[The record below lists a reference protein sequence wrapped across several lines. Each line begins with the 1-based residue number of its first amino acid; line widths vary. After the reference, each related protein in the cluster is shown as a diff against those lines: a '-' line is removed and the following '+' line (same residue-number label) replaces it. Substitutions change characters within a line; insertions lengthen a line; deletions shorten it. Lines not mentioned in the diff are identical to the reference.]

1 MSQNSVILNF
11 QTQNES
17 EGVCDI
23 VTSGNQSEYSELVKT
38 NLINQITLVKTYF
51 LHQVDAISGLLRFD
65 ENQSTTNEYDSYRT
79 RITGS
84 EDTNDTMFSVPLSGI
99 YEMQFR

>member
-1 MSQNSVILNF
+1 MTLFKMSQNSVVLNF

-38 NLINQITLVKTYF
+38 YF

-65 ENQSTTNEYDSYRT
+65 KNQLTTNEYDSYRT
-79 RITGS
+79 NITRS
-84 EDTNDTMFSVPLSGI
+84 EDTMFSVPLSGI

>member
-1 MSQNSVILNF
+1 MTLCKMSQNSVVLNF

-23 VTSGNQSEYSELVKT
+23 VTSGNQSEYSEV
-38 NLINQITLVKTYF
+38 VKTYF

-65 ENQSTTNEYDSYRT
+65 KNQLTTNEYDS
-79 RITGS
+79 
-84 EDTNDTMFSVPLSGI
+84 DTIFSVPLSGI

>member
-1 MSQNSVILNF
+1 MTLFKMSQNSVVLNF

-23 VTSGNQSEYSELVKT
+23 VTIGNQSEYSELM
-38 NLINQITLVKTYF
+38 KTYF
-51 LHQVDAISGLLRFD
+51 LHEVVAISDLLRFD
-65 ENQSTTNEYDSYRT
+65 KNQSTSNEYDSYRT

-84 EDTNDTMFSVPLSGI
+84 EDTNNDTMFSVPLSGI

>member
-1 MSQNSVILNF
+1 MSQNSVVLNF

-23 VTSGNQSEYSELVKT
+23 VTSGNQSEYSEV
-38 NLINQITLVKTYF
+38 VKTYF

-65 ENQSTTNEYDSYRT
+65 KNQLTTNEYDS
-79 RITGS
+79 
-84 EDTNDTMFSVPLSGI
+84 DTIFSVPLSGI

>member
-1 MSQNSVILNF
+1 MSQNSVVLNF

-38 NLINQITLVKTYF
+38 YF

-65 ENQSTTNEYDSYRT
+65 KNQLTTNEYDSYRT
-79 RITGS
+79 NITRS
-84 EDTNDTMFSVPLSGI
+84 EDTMFSVPLSGI